1 MYKGEKLNSISHLVG
16 AVFALAGW
24 VLLIVFS
31 SFTGD
36 AYKIVSAT
44 IYGLCLF
51 LMFLFSTLYHS
62 FQGGPKKVFQ
72 VFDHIAIFL
81 LIAGTYTP
89 FCLVPLRDTSGWLIF
104 GLVWSLAAIGITF
117 NAVFGDRWNLVSTI
131 FYLIC
136 GWTIA
141 IDIPGIQAALPP
153 AGFAWLVAG
162 GLLYSVGAFFFL
174 YERIPRNH
182 EIWHFLIIAAAACH
196 YVAVFFYV
204 L

>member
-24 VLLIVFS
+24 VVLIVFAS
-31 SFTGD
+31 LTGD

-44 IYGLCLF
+44 VYGLCLF

-62 FQGGPKKVFQ
+62 FRGGPKKVFQ
-72 VFDHIAIFL
+72 IFDHIAIFL

-89 FCLVPLRDTSGWLIF
+89 YCLVPLRETSGWLIF
-104 GLVWSLAAIGITF
+104 GLVWSLAAVGISF
-117 NAVFGDRWNLVSTI
+117 KAVFGERWNLVSTI

-136 GWTIA
+136 GWTIV

-153 AGFAWLVAG
+153 AGFAWLFAG
-162 GLLYSVGAFFFL
+162 GLIYSAGAFFFL

-182 EIWHFLIIAAAACH
+182 EIWHFFIIAAAACH
-196 YVAVFFYV
+196 YVSVFFYV
-204 L
+204 I

>member
-1 MYKGEKLNSISHLVG
+1 MYKGEKINSISHLVG
-16 AVFALAGW
+16 ASFALIGW
-24 VLLIVFS
+24 VVLIVFA

-36 AYKIVSAT
+36 AYKIVSAVV
-44 IYGLCLF
+44 YGLCLF

-89 FCLVPLRDTSGWLIF
+89 YCLVPLRDTSGWLIF
-104 GLVWSLAAIGITF
+104 GLVWSLAAVGITF
-117 NAVFGDRWNLVSTI
+117 KAVFGQKWNIVSTL

-141 IDIPGIQAALPP
+141 IDIPGIQATLPS

-162 GLLYSVGAFFFL
+162 GLIYSAGAFFFL
-174 YERIPRNH
+174 YDRIPRNH
-182 EIWHFLIIAAAACH
+182 EIWHFLIIAAATCH
-196 YVAVFFYV
+196 YISVFFYV